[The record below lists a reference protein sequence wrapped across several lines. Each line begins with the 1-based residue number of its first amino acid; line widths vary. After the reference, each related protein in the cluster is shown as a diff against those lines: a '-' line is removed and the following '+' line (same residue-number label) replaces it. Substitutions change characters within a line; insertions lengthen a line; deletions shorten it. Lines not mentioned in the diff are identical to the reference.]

1 MDTEFN
7 VEQFL
12 NETVDAAEL
21 DTQRI
26 PVPSGEYLGQIG
38 TEKGDVD
45 LKTGLSKKNQK
56 PWMALQL
63 KVRITDANL
72 AAQLK
77 RDPNEPIVLYYNTF
91 VDLNEQGKTDWRPQK
106 NINLGKIRSAV
117 GQNKAGPWSFMQLA
131 GQPVKVSVKQKPGED
146 GEPRSEIV
154 AFAKAM

>member
-1 MDTEFN
+1 METEFN
-7 VEQFL
+7 VETFL

-26 PVPSGEYLGQIG
+26 PVPPGEYTGQIG

-45 LKTGLSKKNQK
+45 IRHGISKKNGR
-56 PWMALQL
+56 PWMSLQL

-77 RDPNEPIVLYYNTF
+77 KEPNEPIVLYYNTF
-91 VDLNEQGKTDWRPQK
+91 VDLNEHGKTDWRPQK

-131 GQPVKVSVKQKPGED
+131 GQPVKVLVKQVKGDD

-154 AFAKAM
+154 SFAKAM